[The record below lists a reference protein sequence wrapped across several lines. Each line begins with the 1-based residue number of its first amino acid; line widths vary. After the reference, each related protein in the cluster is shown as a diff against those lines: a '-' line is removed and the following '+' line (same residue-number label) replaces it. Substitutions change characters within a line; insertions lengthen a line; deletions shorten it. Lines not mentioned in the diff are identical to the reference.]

1 MENENNIIK
10 RNFRF
15 LEKLEKL
22 IIKESNLEDKFKL
35 MDIYANFAANNP
47 SGTLHSPKLEYH
59 LLDFAESIPFK
70 PSNKNKNKRLIVM
83 SEAYKSG
90 GHTRV
95 VEHIINYSENNT
107 YDLLFTWNRLDVPNS
122 LLEIC
127 KNKECSIIF
136 LSEGKVLEKAKQLR
150 DIASGYNKII
160 LFNHPEDYLPVLVFG
175 HSKWNIPIFLYN
187 HAEHRFWFGISIVDV
202 VLDLSSRAKANSIK
216 YRKAQKSEVVGI
228 PIVSSEK
235 DDRINDN
242 IRQQLNIN
250 KNAIVFFSGGSP
262 HKYEPI
268 EELDFRN
275 VVDMILSNTN
285 NSYFLIIGIHPDSNE
300 WSKLKV
306 KFQNR
311 LILMDVLEY
320 RKYLEYL
327 NIADIYVDSMPTS
340 GFTMLLENAMR
351 KIPIIF
357 LDTHMSYPDC
367 ILKEA
372 ISITD
377 KNNIYDKILEKAME
391 IINNGFKQEL
401 NLEECNI
408 NIENFLYNYNN
419 ILNGN
424 ITHNRN
430 LNVKRVVDFSEDSFM
445 RYVLK
450 YFYKDRTDPSISS
463 IGLLFAKRFWKNSR
477 E

>member
-1 MENENNIIK
+1 MENENNILK
-10 RNFRF
+10 RNFRY

-22 IIKESNLEDKFKL
+22 IIKESNLEGKFKL
-35 MDIYANFAANNP
+35 IDIYANIATNNP
-47 SGTLHSPKLEYH
+47 SGTLHSPELEYH
-59 LLDFAESIPFK
+59 LLDFAESIPFQ
-70 PSNKNKNKRLIVM
+70 PSNKNKNKNKRLIVM
-83 SEAYKSG
+83 SEAYKDG

-127 KNKECSIIF
+127 KNRECSIMF
-136 LSEGKVLEKAKQLR
+136 LSEGKALEKAKQLR

-160 LFNHPEDYLPVLVFG
+160 LVNHPEDYLPVLAFG
-175 HSKWNIPIFLYN
+175 HSKWDIPIFLYN
-187 HAEHRFWFGISIVDV
+187 HADHRFWLGISIVDV
-202 VLDLSSRAKANSIK
+202 VLEVSSRSKVNSIK
-216 YRKAQKSEVVGI
+216 YRKVLKSEVASI
-228 PIVSSEK
+228 PIVPSEK
-235 DDRINDN
+235 DERINN
-242 IRQQLNIN
+242 IIRQQLNIN
-250 KNAIVFFSGGSP
+250 KNAIVFFSGGATY
-262 HKYEPI
+262 KYEPI

-275 VVDMILSNTN
+275 VVDVILSNID
-285 NSYFLIIGIHPDSNE
+285 NSYFLIIGVHPESKE
-300 WSKLKV
+300 WSKLKA

-311 LILMDVLEY
+311 LILMEVLEY

-327 NIADIYVDSMPTS
+327 NIADICVDSMPTT
-340 GFTMLLENAMR
+340 GHTFLLENAIR
-351 KIPIIF
+351 KTPIIF
-357 LDTHMSYPDC
+357 LDTHLIHSDC

-372 ISITD
+372 IPITD
-377 KNNIYDKILEKAME
+377 KNDIYDKILEKAIE

-419 ILNGN
+419 ILNEN
-424 ITHNRN
+424 MTHNRN

-445 RYVLK
+445 RNVLK
-450 YFYKDRTDPSISS
+450 YFYKDRTDISLSS
-463 IGLLFAKRFWKNSR
+463 IGLILAKRVWK

>member
-1 MENENNIIK
+1 MENENNILK
-10 RNFRF
+10 RNFRY

-35 MDIYANFAANNP
+35 IDIYTNIATNNP
-47 SGTLHSPKLEYH
+47 SGTLHSPELEYH
-59 LLDFAESIPFK
+59 LLDFAERISFQ
-70 PSNKNKNKRLIVM
+70 PSNKNKNKNKRLIVM
-83 SEAYKSG
+83 SEAYKDG

-95 VEHIINYSENNT
+95 VEHIINYSGNNT

-160 LFNHPEDYLPVLVFG
+160 LVNHPEDYLPVLAFG
-175 HSKWNIPIFLYN
+175 HSKWDIPIFLYN
-187 HAEHRFWFGISIVDV
+187 HADHRFWFGISIVDA
-202 VLDLSSRAKANSIK
+202 VLEGSSRAKANSIK
-216 YRKAQKSEVVGI
+216 YRKALKSEVVGI
-228 PIVSSEK
+228 PIVPSEK
-235 DDRINDN
+235 DERINN
-242 IRQQLNIN
+242 IIRQQLGID
-250 KNAIVFFSGGSP
+250 KNAIVFFSGGATY
-262 HKYEPI
+262 KYEPI

-275 VVDMILSNTN
+275 VVDVILSNVD
-285 NSYFLIIGIHPDSNE
+285 NSYFVIIGVHPESNE
-300 WSKLKV
+300 WSKLKA

-311 LILMDVLEY
+311 LILMENLEY

-327 NIADIYVDSMPTS
+327 NIADICVDSMPTT
-340 GFTMLLENAMR
+340 GHTFLLENAIR
-351 KIPIIF
+351 KTPIIF
-357 LDTHMSYPDC
+357 LDTHLIHSDC

-372 ISITD
+372 IPITD
-377 KNNIYDKILEKAME
+377 KNDIYVKILEKAIE

-401 NLEECNI
+401 NLEKCNI
-408 NIENFLYNYNN
+408 DIEDFLNNYNN
-419 ILNGN
+419 ILNEN
-424 ITHNRN
+424 MTHNRN

-450 YFYKDRTDPSISS
+450 YFYKDKTDPLLSS
-463 IGLLFAKRFWKNSR
+463 IGLLLAKRVWK

>member
-1 MENENNIIK
+1 MENENNILK
-10 RNFRF
+10 RNFRY

-22 IIKESNLEDKFKL
+22 IIKESNLENKFKL
-35 MDIYANFAANNP
+35 IDIYANIATNNP
-47 SGTLHSPKLEYH
+47 IGTLHSPDLEYH
-59 LLDFAESIPFK
+59 LLDFTESISFQ

-83 SEAYKSG
+83 SEAYKDG

-127 KNKECSIIF
+127 KNKECSIMF

-150 DIASGYNKII
+150 DIASGYKKII
-160 LFNHPEDYLPVLVFG
+160 LVNHPEDYLPVLAFG
-175 HSKWNIPIFLYN
+175 HSKWDIPIFLFN
-187 HAEHRFWFGISIVDV
+187 HADHRLWFGISIVDV
-202 VLDLSSRAKANSIK
+202 VLDGSSRAKANSIK
-216 YRKAQKSEVVGI
+216 YRKVLKSEVVGL
-228 PIVSSEK
+228 PIVPSEK
-235 DDRINDN
+235 DDRINN
-242 IRQQLNIN
+242 IIRQQLGID

-262 HKYEPI
+262 YKYDPI

-275 VVDMILSNTN
+275 VVDVILSNID
-285 NSYFLIIGIHPDSNE
+285 NSYFVIIGVRPESSE
-300 WSKLKV
+300 WSKLKA

-311 LILMDVLEY
+311 LILIEVLEY

-327 NIADIYVDSMPTS
+327 NIADICVDSMPTT
-340 GFTMLLENAMR
+340 GHTFLLENAIR
-351 KIPIIF
+351 KTPIIF
-357 LDTHMSYPDC
+357 LDTHFTYSDC

-372 ISITD
+372 IPITD
-377 KNNIYDKILEKAME
+377 KNDIYDKILEKAIE

-408 NIENFLYNYNN
+408 NIENFLNNYNN
-419 ILNGN
+419 ILNEN
-424 ITHNRN
+424 MTHSRN
-430 LNVKRVVDFSEDSFM
+430 LNVKRVVDFSENSFM

-450 YFYKDRTDPSISS
+450 YFYKDRTDPFLSS
-463 IGLLFAKRFWKNSR
+463 IGLLLAKRVWK